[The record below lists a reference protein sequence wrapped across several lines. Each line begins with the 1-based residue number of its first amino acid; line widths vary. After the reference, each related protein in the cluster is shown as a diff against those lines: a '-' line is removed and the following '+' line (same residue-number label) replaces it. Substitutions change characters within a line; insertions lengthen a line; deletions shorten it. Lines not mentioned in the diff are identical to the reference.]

1 MRASQ
6 TNAASAA
13 SMILY
18 TDRVSWPAPGPRSR
32 PRFLTDVAV
41 VKAGKAGEPGPLYRF
56 PADLKNGKR
65 KLVSV
70 EFIVGPSSGA
80 EVMLVGVRSHSGG
93 ASHEARPGVCSS
105 GACGWE
111 RTRGKVRACEFSE
124 MNHVDQEPQ
133 TFHFSEFP
141 SFPDFSSCSTNSSL
155 SIGVGFAKNET
166 DLSNGFTETNFWPSK
181 ALNLNRTRSPS
192 S

>member
-80 EVMLVGVRSHSGG
+80 EVMLVGVRSIRAVHPTKPDREFVAQVLAAGS
-93 ASHEARPGVCSS
+93 APE
-105 GACGWE
+105 E
-111 RTRGKVRACEFSE
+111 RFERV
-124 MNHVDQEPQ
+124 
-133 TFHFSEFP
+133 
-141 SFPDFSSCSTNSSL
+141 NS
-155 SIGVGFAKNET
+155 AK
-166 DLSNGFTETNFWPSK
+166 
-181 ALNLNRTRSPS
+181 
-192 S
+192 